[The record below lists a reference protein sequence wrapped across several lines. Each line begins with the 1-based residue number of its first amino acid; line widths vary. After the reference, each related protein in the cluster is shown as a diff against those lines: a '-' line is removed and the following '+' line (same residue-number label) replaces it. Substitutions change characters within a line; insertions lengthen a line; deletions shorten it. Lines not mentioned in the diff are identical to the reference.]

1 MGKVPRCRGRS
12 NPVLIHTERIEGVGT
27 AGLGMPTPFRYLKM
41 KISVVQLEIKKI
53 HDIEIDLPY
62 DEIHTASYAAPLFC
76 QKIGNLN
83 IEHTAMVSLD
93 NADRI
98 INFFIVSMGEINCVK
113 VSLAQMFRA
122 ALLSNASKIIVAH
135 NHPSG
140 VLEITSKDIEMTRKI
155 AFFARSF
162 DIELI
167 DSLVVTRTDY
177 SSIRSHCREFL
188 DEQKNSSE
196 N

>member
-1 MGKVPRCRGRS
+1 
-12 NPVLIHTERIEGVGT
+12 
-27 AGLGMPTPFRYLKM
+27 MPTPFGYLKM
-41 KISVVQLEIKKI
+41 KISVVQLEIKKV

-62 DEIHTASYAAPLFC
+62 DEIHTASYVAQLFC

-83 IEHTAMVSLD
+83 IEHTAMVVLD

-98 INFFIVSMGEINCVK
+98 INFFIVSMGEINSVK
-113 VSLAQMFRA
+113 FSLAQMFRV

-155 AFFARSF
+155 AFFARNF

-167 DSLVVTRTDY
+167 DSLVVTRADY
-177 SSIRSHCREFL
+177 ISIRSHCREFL

>member
-1 MGKVPRCRGRS
+1 
-12 NPVLIHTERIEGVGT
+12 
-27 AGLGMPTPFRYLKM
+27 M
-41 KISVVQLEIKKI
+41 KINVVQLEIKKI
-53 HDIEIDLPY
+53 YDIEIDLPY
-62 DEIHTASYAAPLFC
+62 NEIHTASYAAPIFC

-83 IEHTAMVSLD
+83 IEHTAMIVLD
-93 NADRI
+93 NVNRI
-98 INFFIVSMGEINCVK
+98 INFFIVSMGEINSVK
-113 VSLAQMFRA
+113 VSLAQMFRV

-140 VLEITSKDIEMTRKI
+140 ILKITSKDIEMTRKI
-155 AFFARSF
+155 AFFARNF

-167 DSLVVTRTDY
+167 DSLVVTETGY
-177 SSIRSHCREFL
+177 ISIRLHCKEFL

>member
-1 MGKVPRCRGRS
+1 MALPDLVCHP
-12 NPVLIHTERIEGVGT
+12 L
-27 AGLGMPTPFRYLKM
+27 LGLKM
-41 KISVVQLEIKKI
+41 KISVVQLVIQKSHE
-53 HDIEIDLPY
+53 IEIDLPY
-62 DEIHTASYAAPLFC
+62 NEIYTAAYAAPLFC
-76 QKIGNLN
+76 KKIGSLN
-83 IEHTAMVSLD
+83 IEHTAMIALD
-93 NADRI
+93 NSDRI
-98 INFFIVSMGEINCVK
+98 INFFVVSMGEIDSVK
-113 VSLAQMFRA
+113 VSLAQMFRT

-155 AFFARSF
+155 GFFARSF

-177 SSIRSHCREFL
+177 VSIRSHCKEFL
-188 DEQKNSSE
+188 DEHKNSNE

>member
-1 MGKVPRCRGRS
+1 
-12 NPVLIHTERIEGVGT
+12 
-27 AGLGMPTPFRYLKM
+27 M
-41 KISVVQLEIKKI
+41 KINVVQLEIKKI
-53 HDIEIDLPY
+53 YDIEIDLPY
-62 DEIHTASYAAPLFC
+62 NEIHTASYAAPIFC

-83 IEHTAMVSLD
+83 IEHTAMIVLD
-93 NADRI
+93 NVNRI
-98 INFFIVSMGEINCVK
+98 INFFIVSMGEINSVK
-113 VSLAQMFRA
+113 VSLAQMFRV

-140 VLEITSKDIEMTRKI
+140 ILKITSKDIEMTRKI
-155 AFFARSF
+155 AFFARNF

-167 DSLVVTRTDY
+167 DSLVVTETGY
-177 SSIRSHCREFL
+177 IYIRSHCKEFL

>member
-1 MGKVPRCRGRS
+1 
-12 NPVLIHTERIEGVGT
+12 
-27 AGLGMPTPFRYLKM
+27 M
-41 KISVVQLEIKKI
+41 KINVVQLEIKKI
-53 HDIEIDLPY
+53 YDIEIDLPY
-62 DEIHTASYAAPLFC
+62 NEIHTASYAAPIFC

-83 IEHTAMVSLD
+83 IEHTAMIVLD
-93 NADRI
+93 NVNRI
-98 INFFIVSMGEINCVK
+98 INFFIVSMGEINSVK
-113 VSLAQMFRA
+113 VSLAQMFRV

-140 VLEITSKDIEMTRKI
+140 ILKITSKDIEMTRKI
-155 AFFARSF
+155 AFFARNF

-167 DSLVVTRTDY
+167 DSLVVTETGHI
-177 SSIRSHCREFL
+177 SIRSHCKEFL

>member
-1 MGKVPRCRGRS
+1 
-12 NPVLIHTERIEGVGT
+12 
-27 AGLGMPTPFRYLKM
+27 M
-41 KISVVQLEIKKI
+41 KINVVQLEIKKI
-53 HDIEIDLPY
+53 YDIEIDLPY
-62 DEIHTASYAAPLFC
+62 NEIHTASYAVPIFC

-83 IEHTAMVSLD
+83 IEHTAMIVLD
-93 NADRI
+93 NVNRI
-98 INFFIVSMGEINCVK
+98 INFFIVSMGEINSVK
-113 VSLAQMFRA
+113 VSLAQMFRV

-140 VLEITSKDIEMTRKI
+140 ILKITSKDIEMTRKI
-155 AFFARSF
+155 AFFARNF

-167 DSLVVTRTDY
+167 DSLVVTETGY
-177 SSIRSHCREFL
+177 ISIRSHCKEFL